1 MNSETKDFL
10 FLFYFFFG
18 GGFMFYVLSLTT
30 VISAPTCVSC
40 TVLSLIPDFCIPKS
54 LEYLV
59 LPSVFSNHRLGKKRH
74 VLQMVLSCIF
84 AEWHSADQTE
94 QLSIEWIRQPCVL
107 IYISDLQNTGNF

>member
-1 MNSETKDFL
+1 
-10 FLFYFFFG
+10 
-18 GGFMFYVLSLTT
+18 MFYVLSLTT